1 MPHKVI
7 LDTNVLVSG
16 LRSKRGASYRLL
28 MLLTEDVYQPQ
39 VSVPLFLEY
48 ESVTKRQGLISQL
61 SHDDIDD
68 ILNFLLAKSSIRSIY
83 FLWRPFLKDPKDDMV
98 LEAAVESN
106 SKFIITHNLKDFKG
120 IDTFGIQ
127 ALTPKQ
133 FLQHINSG
141 DTQ

>member
-68 ILNFLLAKSSIRSIY
+68 ILNFVLSKSSIRSIY

-98 LEAAVESN
+98 LEVAVESN
-106 SKFIITHNLKDFKG
+106 SKFIITHNLKDFKD
-120 IDTFGIQ
+120 IDTFGIK

-133 FLQHINSG
+133 FLQYVEPIK
-141 DTQ
+141 

>member
-68 ILNFLLAKSSIRSIY
+68 ILNFVLSKSSIRSIY

-98 LEAAVESN
+98 LEVAVESN
-106 SKFIITHNLKDFKG
+106 SKFIITHNLKDFKD
-120 IDTFGIQ
+120 IDTFGIK

-133 FLQHINSG
+133 FLQYIEPIK
-141 DTQ
+141 